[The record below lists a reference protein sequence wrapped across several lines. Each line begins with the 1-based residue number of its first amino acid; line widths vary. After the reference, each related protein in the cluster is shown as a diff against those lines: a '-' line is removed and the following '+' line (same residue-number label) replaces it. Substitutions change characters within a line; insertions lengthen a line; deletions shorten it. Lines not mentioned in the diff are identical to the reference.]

1 MISNPPLTPAQEE
14 LAQLL
19 AAARR
24 EGRNAAALPPALV
37 PADRATAYNVAER
50 VAELLGWE
58 QGGWKVA
65 ATNTDMQQRLRS
77 AEPIYGRVF
86 RQFILPSPA
95 ALPFAALVT
104 PLVECE
110 FAMVMGQSLPPRPSA
125 YSREEVADAVTAVR
139 PAIEVA
145 QCRFRDAD
153 LPPIEGVLADGSASG
168 HLILGEGCE
177 DWRALDLAAA
187 PVALYTDG
195 RLRREGRG
203 ADAMGHPLNVLHWLA
218 NARAA
223 FGDGLKAGDVIS
235 TGTCTRMIPP
245 RAGEVHVGDFGVL
258 GTVEVR
264 FTPS

>member
-1 MISNPPLTPAQEE
+1 MTATPLTPVEEE
-14 LAQLL
+14 LAGLL

-24 EGRNAAALPPALV
+24 EGRHAAPLPPELV
-37 PADRATAYNVAER
+37 PADRANAYRIAER
-50 VAELLGWE
+50 VAGLLGWE
-58 QGGWKVA
+58 RGGWKVA

-77 AEPIYGRVF
+77 AEPIYGPVF
-86 RQFILPSPA
+86 RQFISDSPTD
-95 ALPFAALVT
+95 LPFAALLT

-110 FAMVMGQSLPPRPSA
+110 FAMIMGGSLPPRAEP
-125 YSREEVADAVTAVR
+125 YSREEVANAVAAVR

-145 QCRFRDAD
+145 ECRFRDAD

-168 HLILGEGCE
+168 HLVLGEACE
-177 DWRALDLAAA
+177 NWRSLDLAAM

-195 RLRREGRG
+195 RLRREGVG

-223 FGDGLKAGDVIS
+223 FGDGLKAGDVVS

-245 RAGEVHVGDFGVL
+245 RAGEVHVGDFGSL
-258 GTVEVR
+258 GKVEVR
-264 FTPS
+264 FNPRA